1 MNTAMPPFK
10 RVARPIILGIV
21 GDSASGKTTLA
32 AGIAT
37 ILGPD
42 KVLTLCTDDYHK
54 YDRKEQAKRDIT
66 PLNPDSNHLDIVEQH
81 LHLLRQG
88 QPILKP
94 VYNHDR
100 GTLEPPAYVEPREYI
115 IVEGLLGYA
124 TRAMRDAFDVK
135 VYLEPDEALR
145 VKWKVQRDCGRRGY
159 TPQEVMK
166 SLERRR
172 RDSVTHIQPQR
183 TFADMVVSFHPP
195 HDNAEET
202 GAHLDVSHILRPTL
216 PHPDLSPILEAGAK
230 KGFRL
235 ELARDVDGKPVDML
249 EISGDI
255 DDRRART
262 MEDLLWNLI
271 PEAAHLRENV
281 GRFTDGQDRVAIS
294 HPLALSQLLITY
306 HMVKAA
312 LGHHAI

>member
-1 MNTAMPPFK
+1 MSPFK
-10 RVARPIILGIV
+10 LVNRPIILGIV

-32 AGIAT
+32 TGIAD

-42 KVLTLCTDDYHK
+42 KVLTLCTDDYHRH
-54 YDRKEQAKRDIT
+54 DRKEQARRDIT
-66 PLNPDSNHLDIVEQH
+66 ALHPEANHLDIVEQH

-100 GTLEPPAYVEPREYI
+100 GTLEPAERVEPREYI
-115 IVEGLLGYA
+115 IVEGLLGY
-124 TRAMRDAFDVK
+124 TSRAMRDAFDVK
-135 VYLEPDEALR
+135 VYLEPDENLR
-145 VKWKVQRDCGRRGY
+145 VKWKVQRDCARRGY
-159 TPQEVMK
+159 TQEEVMR

-172 RDSVTHIQPQR
+172 RDCLEHIQPQR
-183 TFADMVVSFHPP
+183 TFADMVVNFRPP
-195 HDNAEET
+195 EDRAEET
-202 GAHLDVSHILRPTL
+202 GAHLDVRFILRPTL

-255 DDRRART
+255 DDRRARA

-271 PEAAHLRENV
+271 PEARHLRDNV
-281 GRFTDGQDRVAIS
+281 GRFTDLQDKPSMS